1 MKSTTKK
8 PRGNPPGIRPPA
20 LIPYQWKKGQSGN
33 PEGTKGRKPIT
44 EALQE
49 LSHSLIPGDPQ
60 GRTYA
65 QRAAEALY
73 EKAGEGD
80 IPAIKEAADRVD
92 GKVNNTLSGPDGG
105 PIPVDIEGLSAAID
119 AILNEVQGK
128 KDEKL

>member
-1 MKSTTKK
+1 VKSSVKK
-8 PRGNPPGIRPPA
+8 PRGNKPGSNPPEIQR
-20 LIPYQWKKGQSGN
+20 YQWKKGQSGN
-33 PEGTKGRKPIT
+33 PLGKGRKPIT

-49 LSHSLIPGDPQ
+49 LSHALIPGDPQ

-65 QRAAEALY
+65 ERAAEALY

-105 PIPVDIEGLSAAID
+105 AIPVDIEGLGEALEALLKEASD
-119 AILNEVQGK
+119 K
-128 KDEKL
+128 KDEV